1 MTPDFPRPGPGTGP
15 ERAAGYADWGM
26 TRSAAW
32 RFTLPVRPGGLS
44 HSAHGRIYDAA
55 WNSPYWYH
63 YPSLN
68 VNAGGDLLVGFSGSG
83 AIEHI
88 GAFYRAR
95 RANGT
100 WMARPGLVQA
110 GRGAWGSDRWGTT
123 RPPARI
129 LRMVRFGRFKH
140 MPIQRPLAIFGALG
154 LRESRFPDLIGSY

>member
-1 MTPDFPRPGPGTGP
+1 MTPDFPSPGPGTGP
-15 ERAAGYADWGM
+15 GRAAGYADWGM

-44 HSAHGRIYDAA
+44 HAAHGRIYDAA

-110 GRGAWGSDRWGTT
+110 GRGAWGSDRWGDYSATSSDPNNGSLWT
-123 RPPARI
+123 VQEYADPAYI
-129 LRMVRFGRFKH
+129 APWGTWITQVGIN
-140 MPIQRPLAIFGALG
+140 P
-154 LRESRFPDLIGSY
+154 